1 MMKRIISL
9 GVLAV
14 LLTLVANAQINEK
27 YKFVYKLHGQ
37 TRNYEVCI
45 TEQQDTIRFEWSILR
60 NFKWQKGCYKM
71 GRQNVE
77 NGNSLSWLQPVD
89 GCEVALPANETFGF
103 ISRKAWK
110 SLKENGWFIYNGTTY
125 RKVVE
130 EPTEKQECNGKK
142 VIHVSADV
150 DLTKMWIVDNEDLP
164 LICKTSNNPLEIDWT
179 VE

>member
-14 LLTLVANAQINEK
+14 LLTIVANAQINEK

-71 GRQNVE
+71 GKQNVE

-110 SLKENGWFIYNGTTY
+110 SLKEI
-125 RKVVE
+125 KVTVSVLNLFLADNAGE
-130 EPTEKQECNGKK
+130 SKKQENQTAINNLSFD
-142 VIHVSADV
+142 VIILSFYVRLNLFMA
-150 DLTKMWIVDNEDLP
+150 
-164 LICKTSNNPLEIDWT
+164 
-179 VE
+179 